1 MVKSVIVSAVR
12 TPVGAFQ
19 GQLASVS
26 AVQLGA
32 LAIRE
37 AVSRAGIAP
46 ELVQSVIMGNV
57 LGAGQGQNPARQ
69 ATIAAGLPN
78 SVEAMTINKVCGSG
92 LKAVMLAD
100 QAIRCGDQEIIVA
113 GGMESMSSAPYLLP
127 KARDGYRM
135 GNQTV
140 VDSMVNDGLWDA
152 YSNQH
157 MGALTDLASA
167 KYGFTREQQ
176 DEFAKTS
183 YLRAQEATKA
193 GMFADE
199 IVAVPVPQRKGE
211 PVMVSEDEGVFKA
224 QFDKM
229 AGLKPAF
236 NKDGQVTAANASKI
250 NDGAAAFVI
259 MSDAKA
265 AALGLTPLAIIGAH
279 QGFSHDP
286 TFFTT
291 APAGAIQGA
300 LDRAKLTTSDIDLWE
315 INEAFSFVTLFAIR
329 EFKLDAAKVN
339 IYGGAVAIGHP
350 IGASG
355 GRILSTLIFGM
366 RRNNARRGLA
376 TLCIG
381 GGEGVAL
388 ILERP

>member
-37 AVSRAGIAP
+37 AVARAGIAP

-157 MGALTDLASA
+157 MGALTDIASA
-167 KYGFTREQQ
+167 KCGFTREQQ

-199 IVAVPVPQRKGE
+199 IVAVPVPQRKGD

-279 QGFSHDP
+279 HGFSHDP

-300 LDRAKLTTSDIDLWE
+300 LDRAKLTTADIDLWE

-355 GRILSTLIFGM
+355 GRILNTLIYGM

>member
-37 AVSRAGIAP
+37 AVARAGLAP
-46 ELVQSVIMGNV
+46 AQVQSVIMGNV

-69 ATIAAGLPN
+69 ATIAAGLPHA
-78 SVEAMTINKVCGSG
+78 VEAMTINKVCGSG

-100 QAIRCGDQEIIVA
+100 QAIRCGEHEIMVA
-113 GGMESMSSAPYLLP
+113 GGMENMSQAPYLLP

-157 MGALTDLASA
+157 MGALADIASA
-167 KYGFTREQQ
+167 KYGFTREEQ
-176 DEFAKTS
+176 DAFAKTS
-183 YLRAQEATKA
+183 YLRAQEATK
-193 GMFADE
+193 GGLFADE
-199 IVAVPVPQRKGE
+199 LVPVPVPQRKGD
-211 PVMVSEDEGVFKA
+211 PILVKEDEGVFKA
-224 QFDKM
+224 QFEKM

-236 NKDGQVTAANASKI
+236 TKDGQVTAANASSI
-250 NDGAAAFVI
+250 NDGAAAFVV

-265 AALGLTPLAIIGAH
+265 AELGLTPLAVIGAH
-279 QGFSHDP
+279 KGFSHDP

-291 APAGAIQGA
+291 APAGAISGA
-300 LDRAKLTTSDIDLWE
+300 LERAGLTAADIDLWE
-315 INEAFSFVTLFAIR
+315 INEAFSFVTLYAIR
-329 EFKLDAAKVN
+329 EFKLNPERVN
-339 IYGGAVAIGHP
+339 VTGGAVAIGHP

-355 GRILSTLIFGM
+355 GRILATLIHGL
-366 RRNNARRGLA
+366 RRTGLRRGLA

-388 ILERP
+388 IIERP

>member
-37 AVSRAGIAP
+37 AVARAGIAP

-57 LGAGQGQNPARQ
+57 LGAGLGQNPARQ
-69 ATIAAGLPN
+69 ATIASGLPN

-113 GGMESMSSAPYLLP
+113 GGMESMSGAPYLLP

-157 MGALTDLASA
+157 MGALADIASA
-167 KYGFTREQQ
+167 RYGFTREQQ

-183 YLRAQEATKA
+183 YTRAQEATRA

-236 NKDGQVTAANASKI
+236 SKDGQVTAANASKI

-259 MSDAKA
+259 MSDRKA
-265 AALGLTPLAIIGAH
+265 AELGLTPLAVIGAH

-300 LDRAKLTTSDIDLWE
+300 LDRAKLTAADIDLWE

-355 GRILSTLIFGM
+355 GRILNTLIYGL
-366 RRNNARRGLA
+366 RRNNLRRGLA

>member
-32 LAIRE
+32 LVIRE
-37 AVSRAGIAP
+37 AVARAGIAQ

-57 LGAGQGQNPARQ
+57 LGAGLGQNPARQ
-69 ATIAAGLPN
+69 AAIASGLPN

-100 QAIRCGDQEIIVA
+100 QAIRCGDSEIIVA
-113 GGMESMSSAPYLLP
+113 GGMESMSGAPYLLP

-140 VDSMVNDGLWDA
+140 VDGMVNDGLWDA

-157 MGALTDLASA
+157 MGALADIASA
-167 KYGFTREQQ
+167 KHGCTREEQ

-183 YLRAQEATKA
+183 YERAMAATKA
-193 GMFADE
+193 GMFAEE
-199 IVAVPVPQRKGE
+199 IIPVPVPQKKGD
-211 PVMVSEDEGVFKA
+211 PILVSEDEGVFKA

-236 NKDGQVTAANASKI
+236 TKDGQVTAANASKI

-259 MSDAKA
+259 MSDKKA
-265 AALGLTPLAIIGAH
+265 AELGLTPLAVIGAH

-291 APAGAIQGA
+291 APAGAMQGA
-300 LDRAKLTTSDIDLWE
+300 LDRAGLTAADIDLWE

-329 EFKLDAAKVN
+329 EFKLDPAKVN

-355 GRILSTLIFGM
+355 GRILNTLIYGM
-366 RRNNARRGLA
+366 RRNKLRRGLA